1 MQVCLSCKMYKPMN
15 ISNGFKSHTLNA
27 NYDQKLVKY
36 RLVILAILCYL
47 ESKQFEQL
55 VVKNNFAEDKF

>member
-1 MQVCLSCKMYKPMN
+1 MN